1 MDVPLFMFH
10 PVVRRAIVARQQ
22 DNASYI
28 VKCDILCVC
37 VCVPCQSGEL
47 FNRSDTC
54 RGRLLSAS
62 CLLDAVT
69 TIQYLRTVL
78 RVSWPLLVPSGHC

>member
-37 VCVPCQSGEL
+37 VCVCVFLASQVNCSTEVIPVGVVCCQ
-47 FNRSDTC
+47 
-54 RGRLLSAS
+54 RL
-62 CLLDAVT
+62 
-69 TIQYLRTVL
+69 
-78 RVSWPLLVPSGHC
+78 VSSML

>member
-1 MDVPLFMFH
+1 MAVPLFMLH

-37 VCVPCQSGEL
+37 VCVFLASQVNCSTEVIPVGVVCCQ
-47 FNRSDTC
+47 
-54 RGRLLSAS
+54 RL
-62 CLLDAVT
+62 
-69 TIQYLRTVL
+69 
-78 RVSWPLLVPSGHC
+78 VSSMV

>member
-28 VKCDILCVC
+28 VSVTYCVC
-37 VCVPCQSGEL
+37 VCVCVCVFLASQVNCSTEVIPVGVVCCQ
-47 FNRSDTC
+47 
-54 RGRLLSAS
+54 RL
-62 CLLDAVT
+62 
-69 TIQYLRTVL
+69 
-78 RVSWPLLVPSGHC
+78 VSSML